1 MITVNILI
9 NGNAIFARS
18 AVNVTEEAG
27 GKYGKG
33 KQVYRMDTGE
43 ILINHKIEDGAIKL
57 AIRMLETIKEV

>member
-1 MITVNILI
+1 MITVSISI
-9 NGNAIFARS
+9 NGQPIYTRS

-43 ILINHKIEDGAIKL
+43 ILINHKTEDGAIKL
-57 AIRMLETIKEV
+57 ACRMLETIKEI